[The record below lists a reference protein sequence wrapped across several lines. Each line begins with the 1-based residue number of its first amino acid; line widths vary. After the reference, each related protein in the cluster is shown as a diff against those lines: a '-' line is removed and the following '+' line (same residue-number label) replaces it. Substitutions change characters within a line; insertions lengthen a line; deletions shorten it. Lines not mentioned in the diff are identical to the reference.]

1 MMKRK
6 TFTWVWV
13 YALTVALLVPS
24 RNEASALDDYV
35 AKADASYGLSLEETR
50 VGPGY
55 TVYTFDLTSQQWRSA
70 TEVDRTLWEHE
81 LLVAV
86 PWSLHGSS
94 EHTAILVVNGG
105 ANGTGASTKNDEAL
119 GLIAGAVG
127 TVVAMVSQV
136 PNQPLLFADQE
147 VARSED
153 AILAYGMDKY
163 LLTGDPEWLAQL
175 PMTKAVVRA
184 MDSIQDFAANPGEV
198 WPKPPRID
206 NFIVAGGSKRG
217 WATWLT
223 AAVESGA
230 GGAVR
235 VKAIL
240 PASID
245 LLNLGEQFERHW
257 DSYGF
262 YSSAIQDYVAFDLPC
277 RSWTPEGRAMVGII
291 DPYAYRDRLTMR
303 KLVVNSAGDRFFLP
317 DSSQFYF
324 QDLPGPK
331 LLRYTLN
338 TDHSQGQ
345 DLETIIRPT
354 LSWLIDILEDD
365 EDPHFSW
372 SMQPD
377 GSIRVETQTPPE
389 AVRLWQATNPN
400 ARDFRLATIG
410 EAWQSTPLADSGG
423 GVYIGQVATPPQ
435 GWTAFT
441 VELTYPGSPLIPEL
455 LETARIYTTDVQIT
469 PPDLPFAGTGCPAY
483 QPPLLQAAV
492 LPYARAIAVGQPAT
506 AFASII
512 NSGNVSGL
520 DCGLALPAG
529 IAANFIYQTTDA
541 SNLLT
546 GTPDT
551 PVRIPPGATQGFVF
565 GITPTVPL
573 TNVEIAPIFDCA
585 NSEPAPVYAG
595 VNTLI
600 LSAFAEPPPDL
611 LAIGVTPSQDG
622 IVHIDPSSGVGFFA
636 AAAVNIGNTGTIKVQ
651 ADDGDLALP
660 LTLEVCE
667 TNSIGQRIGSCASS
681 LTRTVNADETVFY
694 TVNVFAH
701 EGAYIPFDPAL
712 NRLFLRFMEGGTT
725 VGATNVAVTTD

>member
-1 MMKRK
+1 MMKHK
-6 TFTWVWV
+6 VLSWTGV
-13 YALTVALLVPS
+13 YAFTIALLVVY
-24 RNEASALDDYV
+24 RVEATALDDYV
-35 AKADASYGLSLEETR
+35 AKADLNYGYSLEATR

-55 TVYTFDLTSQQWRSA
+55 TVYAFDLTSQQWRSA
-70 TEVDRTLWEHE
+70 AEVDRTLWQHE
-81 LLVAV
+81 LLLAV
-86 PWSLHGSS
+86 PWSLHGGS

-105 ANGTGASTKNDEAL
+105 SNTAGSSTTNDDAL

-136 PNQPLLFADQE
+136 PNQPLLFTDQAA
-147 VARSED
+147 ARSED

-184 MDSIQDFAANPGEV
+184 MDSIQGFAANPGDV

-206 NFIVAGGSKRG
+206 DFIVAGGSKRG

-230 GGAVR
+230 ETAAR
-235 VKAIL
+235 IRAIL

-245 LLNLGEQFERHW
+245 LLNLGAQFEHHW
-257 DSYGF
+257 DAYGF
-262 YSSAIQDYVAFDLPC
+262 YSAAIQDYVAFDLPC
-277 RSWTPEGRAMVGII
+277 RAHTPGGRDMVGII
-291 DPYAYRDRLTMR
+291 DPYAYRDRLSMR
-303 KLVVNSAGDRFFLP
+303 KLVVNAAGDQFFLP

-365 EDPHFSW
+365 QDPDFTW
-372 SMQPD
+372 SLQPD
-377 GSIRVETQTPPE
+377 GSIRVETQSSPE

-400 ARDFRLATIG
+400 ARDFRLETIG
-410 EAWQSTPLADSGG
+410 AAWSSAPLADIGG
-423 GVYIGQVATPPQ
+423 GVYLGQVPAPTQ

-441 VELTYPGSPLIPEL
+441 VELTYPGSPLIPAL
-455 LETARIYTTDVQIT
+455 LDTKRIYTTDVQIT
-469 PPDLPFAGTGCPAY
+469 PPELPFAGTGCPDF

-512 NSGNVSGL
+512 NHGNVSGL

-529 IAANFIYQTTDA
+529 IAASFTYQTTDA
-541 SNLLT
+541 GNQLT

-551 PVRIPPGATQGFVF
+551 PVKIPAGATQGFVF
-565 GITPTVPL
+565 GITPKVPMADR
-573 TNVEIAPIFDCA
+573 EIAPLFACV
-585 NSEPAPVYAG
+585 NSEPAPVHPG
-595 VNTLI
+595 VNSLI
-600 LSAFAEPPPDL
+600 LTAVADPPPDL
-611 LAIGVTPSQDG
+611 LAIGITPSQDG
-622 IVHIDPSSGVGFFA
+622 VVRLPPPTGTGFFSTA
-636 AAAVNIGNTGTIKVQ
+636 AINIGSAGNIAVS
-651 ADDGDLALP
+651 ADDGGRGLALN
-660 LTLEVCE
+660 LVVCE
-667 TNSIGQRIGSCASS
+667 TNANGAWLACGSN
-681 LTRTVNADETVFY
+681 LNRTVGAGQVVYYSVFV
-694 TVNVFAH
+694 TGTGQPIA
-701 EGAYIPFDPAL
+701 FDPA
-712 NRLFLRFMEGGTT
+712 NHRLFLRFRSNGNT
-725 VGATNVAVTTD
+725 VGATNVAVATL

>member
-1 MMKRK
+1 
-6 TFTWVWV
+6 
-13 YALTVALLVPS
+13 
-24 RNEASALDDYV
+24 
-35 AKADASYGLSLEETR
+35 
-50 VGPGY
+50 
-55 TVYTFDLTSQQWRSA
+55 
-70 TEVDRTLWEHE
+70 
-81 LLVAV
+81 
-86 PWSLHGSS
+86 
-94 EHTAILVVNGG
+94 
-105 ANGTGASTKNDEAL
+105 
-119 GLIAGAVG
+119 
-127 TVVAMVSQV
+127 
-136 PNQPLLFADQE
+136 
-147 VARSED
+147 
-153 AILAYGMDKY
+153 
-163 LLTGDPEWLAQL
+163 
-175 PMTKAVVRA
+175 
-184 MDSIQDFAANPGEV
+184 
-198 WPKPPRID
+198 
-206 NFIVAGGSKRG
+206 
-217 WATWLT
+217 
-223 AAVESGA
+223 
-230 GGAVR
+230 
-235 VKAIL
+235 
-240 PASID
+240 
-245 LLNLGEQFERHW
+245 
-257 DSYGF
+257 
-262 YSSAIQDYVAFDLPC
+262 
-277 RSWTPEGRAMVGII
+277 
-291 DPYAYRDRLTMR
+291 
-303 KLVVNSAGDRFFLP
+303 
-317 DSSQFYF
+317 
-324 QDLPGPK
+324 
-331 LLRYTLN
+331 
-338 TDHSQGQ
+338 
-345 DLETIIRPT
+345 
-354 LSWLIDILEDD
+354 
-365 EDPHFSW
+365 
-372 SMQPD
+372 MQPD

-651 ADDGDLALP
+651 ADDGDFALP

-712 NRLFLRFMEGGTT
+712 NRLFLRFMEGGTS